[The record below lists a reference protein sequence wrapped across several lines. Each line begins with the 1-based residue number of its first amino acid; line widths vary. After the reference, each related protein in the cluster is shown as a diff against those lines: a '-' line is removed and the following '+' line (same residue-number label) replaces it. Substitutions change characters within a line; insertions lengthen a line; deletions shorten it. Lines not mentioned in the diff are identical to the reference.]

1 MTDLSFLS
9 IGRAFPPIEEA
20 KRIAECTE
28 NELLFDGNSHAVET
42 KHFRETLSNLNK
54 LALKLGWTDSYL
66 AVELNFFKFM
76 SKKTMDFVCGEYP
89 DITVSDG
96 RKEKGESDERKNKQ
110 KIVDEIRKNTQ
121 FDEKHGDT
129 WVKVPMYGSCPW
141 RIYRDGERDT
151 FTLVKPQNFFK
162 IVSPEDPYKV
172 TQYVITNLAYSEEK
186 KKVILTAQIHEKGR
200 FTTRQFYC
208 KPFSGF
214 PAGKINGLRYVQQ
227 AMYST
232 EKANIYT
239 LILDRLTDEIFR
251 WSPVV
256 IEQEITQNPTATP
269 TNLDDFAII
278 EINNIKKSD
287 GVYSACDYADV
298 ESIVAAQQRVLTE
311 VQLIF
316 DKYTV
321 PTGYGDSAML
331 NFDEKAGENFF
342 EIGKFYGIP
351 QNGVIPGYIQ
361 PDITRLEV
369 YFRKLEYLDKQLQ
382 ILSEFGGVM
391 SAGVVPSGIAVDT
404 MKSMYT
410 SELKKAER
418 LTTRNTDK
426 VKKLFSLLS
435 KSYGMAIPEDEIS
448 VTWYDGLPNSEQAD
462 ITISEMKI
470 RNHLT
475 SRREELRTRYNKT
488 EEEIDGIMEEVMQE
502 QSDFSTYNAVGGGLG
517 GFGVFGGGN
526 VPNPAPQDGDEPTD
540 EQDENDDTHKG
551 GGVDGE
557 EE

>member
-9 IGRAFPPIEEA
+9 IGKAFPPIEEA

-28 NELLFDGNSHAVET
+28 NELLFEGNSHAAET

-89 DITVSDG
+89 DITVSGDN
-96 RKEKGESDERKNKQ
+96 RKSKGEKSPKQ
-110 KIVDEIRKNTQ
+110 KIIDEIRKNTQ

-129 WVKVPMYGSCPW
+129 WIKVPMYGSCPW
-141 RIYRDGERDT
+141 RIYRDGEHDT
-151 FTLVKPQNFFK
+151 FTLVRPQNFFK

-172 TQYVITNLAYSEEK
+172 TQYVVTNLAYNEEK
-186 KKVILTAQIHEKGR
+186 KKVILTAQIHEKGQ

-227 AMYST
+227 AMYNT
-232 EKANIYT
+232 EKSNIYT
-239 LILDRLTDEIFR
+239 LILDMLTDEIFR
-251 WSPVV
+251 WSPVT
-256 IEQEITQNPTATP
+256 IEQEITKNPVPTP

-321 PTGYGDSAML
+321 PTGYGDYSML
-331 NFDEKAGENFF
+331 AEDPSGESVF
-342 EIGKFYGIP
+342 EIGKFHGLTKDS
-351 QNGVIPGYIQ
+351 VIPGYLS
-361 PDITRLEV
+361 PDLSRLEM

-391 SAGVVPSGIAVDT
+391 GAGTVPSGIAVDT

-435 KSYGMAIPEDEIS
+435 KSYGTAIPEDEIS

-488 EEEIDGIMEEVMQE
+488 EEEIDDIMEEVMQE
-502 QSDFSTYNAVGGGLG
+502 QSDFSTYNAVGGGFG
-517 GFGVFGGGN
+517 GFGGFGGGN
-526 VPNPAPQDGDEPTD
+526 VPNPAKQDGDEPTD
-540 EQDENDDTHKG
+540 EEDEDDDTNKG

>member
-9 IGRAFPPIEEA
+9 IGKAFPPIEEA

-28 NELLFDGNSHAVET
+28 NELLFEGNSHAAET

-89 DITVSDG
+89 DITVSGD
-96 RKEKGESDERKNKQ
+96 DRKNKGKKSPKQ
-110 KIVDEIRKNTQ
+110 KIIDEIRKNTQ

-129 WVKVPMYGSCPW
+129 WIKVPMYGSCPW
-141 RIYRDGERDT
+141 RIYRDGEHDT
-151 FTLVKPQNFFK
+151 FTLVQPQNFFK

-172 TQYVITNLAYSEEK
+172 TQYVITNLAYDEK
-186 KKVILTAQIHEKGR
+186 VKKVVLTAQIHEKGQ
-200 FTTRQFYC
+200 FATRQFYC

-227 AMYST
+227 AMYNT

-251 WSPVV
+251 WSPVT
-256 IEQEITQNPTATP
+256 IEQEITKNPVPTP

-321 PTGYGDSAML
+321 PTGYGDSDML
-331 NFDEKAGENFF
+331 AFDEHVGENFF
-342 EIGKFYGIP
+342 EIGKWYGIP
-351 QNGVIPGYIQ
+351 RDGVIPGFIQ
-361 PDITRLEV
+361 PDISRLEV

-391 SAGVVPSGIAVDT
+391 GAGTVPSGIAIDT

-435 KSYGMAIPEDEIS
+435 KSYGTAIPEDEIS

-488 EEEIDGIMEEVMQE
+488 EEEIDDIMEEVMQE
-502 QSDFSTYNAVGGGLG
+502 NSDFSTYNAVSG
-517 GFGVFGGGN
+517 GFGGFGSFGGGN
-526 VPNPAPQDGDEPTD
+526 VPSHTKQDGDEPTD
-540 EQDENDDTHKG
+540 EEDEDDDTNKG

>member
-9 IGRAFPPIEEA
+9 IGKAFPPIEEA

-28 NELLFDGNSHAVET
+28 NELLFEGNSHAAET

-89 DITVSDG
+89 DITVSGDN
-96 RKEKGESDERKNKQ
+96 RKNKGEKSPKQ
-110 KIVDEIRKNTQ
+110 KVIDEIRKNTQ

-129 WVKVPMYGSCPW
+129 WIKVPMYGSCPW
-141 RIYRDGERDT
+141 RIYRDGEHDT
-151 FTLVKPQNFFK
+151 FTLVQPQNFFK

-172 TQYVITNLAYSEEK
+172 TQYVITNLAYDEK
-186 KKVILTAQIHEKGR
+186 VKKVILTAQIHEKGQ

-227 AMYST
+227 AMYNT

-251 WSPVV
+251 WAPVT
-256 IEQEITQNPTATP
+256 IEQEITKNPVPTP

-321 PTGYGDSAML
+321 PTGYGDSDML
-331 NFDEKAGENFF
+331 AFDEHVGENFF
-342 EIGKFYGIP
+342 EIGKWYGIP
-351 QNGVIPGYIQ
+351 RDGVVPGFIQ
-361 PDITRLEV
+361 PDISRLEV

-391 SAGVVPSGIAVDT
+391 SAGGVPSGIAVDT

-435 KSYGMAIPEDEIS
+435 KSYGTAISEDEIS

-462 ITISEMKI
+462 ITVSEMKI

-488 EEEIDGIMEEVMQE
+488 EEEIDDIMEEVMQE
-502 QSDFSTYNAVGGGLG
+502 QSDFSTYNAVSG
-517 GFGVFGGGN
+517 GFGGFGSFGSGN
-526 VPNPAPQDGDEPTD
+526 VPNPAKQDGDEPTD
-540 EQDENDDTHKG
+540 EEDEDDDTNKG
-551 GGVDGE
+551 GGVDGKE
-557 EE
+557 E

>member
-9 IGRAFPPIEEA
+9 IGKAFPPIEEA

-28 NELLFDGNSHAVET
+28 NELLFEGNSHAAET

-89 DITVSDG
+89 DITVSD
-96 RKEKGESDERKNKQ
+96 KSKKNKGKKNPKQ
-110 KIVDEIRKNTQ
+110 ELVDEIRKNTQ

-129 WVKVPMYGSCPW
+129 WIKVPMYGSCPW
-141 RIYRDGERDT
+141 RIYRDGEHDT

-172 TQYVITNLAYSEEK
+172 TQYVITNLAYDEK
-186 KKVILTAQIHEKGR
+186 VKKVVLTAQIHEKGQ

-227 AMYST
+227 AMYNT

-251 WSPVV
+251 WSPVT
-256 IEQEITQNPTATP
+256 IEQEITQNPVPTP

-321 PTGYGDSAML
+321 PTGYGDVEMAT
-331 NFDEKAGENFF
+331 FDEKVGENFF

-351 QNGVIPGYIQ
+351 QGGVVPGYIQ
-361 PDITRLEV
+361 PDLSRLEV

-391 SAGVVPSGIAVDT
+391 SAGTVPSGIAVDT

-435 KSYGMAIPEDEIS
+435 KSYGTEIPEDEIS
-448 VTWYDGLPNSEQAD
+448 VTWYDGLPNSEQSD

-488 EEEIDGIMEEVMQE
+488 EEEIDDIMEEVMQE
-502 QSDFSTYNAVGGGLG
+502 LSDFATYNAVGGGFG
-517 GFGVFGGGN
+517 GFGGFGGSS
-526 VPNPAPQDGDEPTD
+526 VPNPAKPNDEPLDDVD
-540 EQDENDDTHKG
+540 EDDDTNKG

>member
-9 IGRAFPPIEEA
+9 IGKAFPPIEEA

-28 NELLFDGNSHAVET
+28 NELLFEGNSHAAET

-89 DITVSDG
+89 DITVSGDN
-96 RKEKGESDERKNKQ
+96 RKNKGEKSPKQ
-110 KIVDEIRKNTQ
+110 KIIDEIRKNTQ

-129 WVKVPMYGSCPW
+129 WIKVPMYGSCPW
-141 RIYRDGERDT
+141 RIYRDGDHDT
-151 FTLVKPQNFFK
+151 FTLVQPQNFFK

-172 TQYVITNLAYSEEK
+172 TQYVITNLAYDEK
-186 KKVILTAQIHEKGR
+186 VKKVVLTAQIHEKGQ
-200 FTTRQFYC
+200 FITRQFYC

-227 AMYST
+227 AMYNT

-251 WSPVV
+251 WSPVT
-256 IEQEITQNPTATP
+256 IEQEITKNPVPTP

-321 PTGYGDSAML
+321 PTGYGDSGMVS
-331 NFDEKAGENFF
+331 EGEEAGENFF

-351 QNGVIPGYIQ
+351 QGGVTPGFIQ
-361 PDITRLEV
+361 PDLSRLEV

-391 SAGVVPSGIAVDT
+391 GAGTVPSGIAIDT

-426 VKKLFSLLS
+426 LKKLFSLLS
-435 KSYGMAIPEDEIS
+435 KSYGTAILEDEIS

-488 EEEIDGIMEEVMQE
+488 EKEIDDIMEEVMQE
-502 QSDFSTYNAVGGGLG
+502 QSDFSTYNAVGGGFG
-517 GFGVFGGGN
+517 GFGSFGGGN
-526 VPNPAPQDGDEPTD
+526 VPNPAKQDGDEPTD
-540 EQDENDDTHKG
+540 EEDEDDDTNKG

>member
-9 IGRAFPPIEEA
+9 IGKAFPPIEEA

-28 NELLFDGNSHAVET
+28 NELLFEGNSHASET

-89 DITVSDG
+89 DITVSSNS
-96 RKEKGESDERKNKQ
+96 RKSKGEKNPKQ
-110 KIVDEIRKNTQ
+110 EIIDKIRKNTQ

-129 WVKVPMYGSCPW
+129 WIKVPMYGSCPW
-141 RIYRDGERDT
+141 RIYRDGEHDT
-151 FTLVKPQNFFK
+151 FTLVRPQNFFK

-172 TQYVITNLAYSEEK
+172 TQYVITNLEYDEK
-186 KKVILTAQIHEKGR
+186 VKKVVLTAQIHEKGKY
-200 FTTRQFYC
+200 TTRKFLC
-208 KPFSGF
+208 KPFVGVPDS
-214 PAGKINGLRYVQQ
+214 KINGVRYVQYS
-227 AMYST
+227 MYNT
-232 EKANIYT
+232 QKANIYT
-239 LILDRLTDEIFR
+239 LMLDRLTDEIFR

-256 IEQEITQNPTATP
+256 IEQELLEEKKEDTTG
-269 TNLDDFAII
+269 LDDFAII

-321 PTGYGDSAML
+321 PTGFGDIDMV
-331 NFDEKAGENFF
+331 NFDAKVGENFF
-342 EIGKFYGIP
+342 EIGKWYGIP
-351 QNGVIPGYIQ
+351 RDGVKPEFLQ
-361 PDITRLEV
+361 PDISRLEV

-391 SAGVVPSGIAVDT
+391 GAGTVPSGIAVDT

-435 KSYGMAIPEDEIS
+435 KSYGMTIPEDEIS
-448 VTWYDGLPNSEQAD
+448 VTWYDGLPNSEQTD

-488 EEEIDGIMEEVMQE
+488 EAEIDDIMEEAMQE
-502 QSDFSTYNAVGGGLG
+502 QSDFSTYNAVSG
-517 GFGVFGGGN
+517 GFGGFGSFAGGT
-526 VPNPAPQDGDEPTD
+526 VPNPAKQDGDEPTV
-540 EQDENDDTHKG
+540 EEDENDDTNKG

>member
-1 MTDLSFLS
+1 MTDLSFLG
-9 IGRAFPPIEEA
+9 IGKAFPPIEEA

-28 NELLFDGNSHAVET
+28 NELLFEGNSHACET

-89 DITVSDG
+89 DITVRSDIG
-96 RKEKGESDERKNKQ
+96 KNKGEKNPKQ
-110 KIVDEIRKNTQ
+110 AVIDEIRRDTQ

-129 WVKVPMYGSCPW
+129 WIKVPMYGSCPW
-141 RIYRDGERDT
+141 RIYRDGEHDT
-151 FTLVKPQNFFK
+151 FTLVQPQNFFK

-172 TQYVITNLAYSEEK
+172 TQYVITNLAYDENA
-186 KKVILTAQIHEKGR
+186 KKVILTAQIHEKGQ

-208 KPFSGF
+208 KPFCGF
-214 PAGKINGLRYVQQ
+214 PAGKINGMRYVQQ
-227 AMYST
+227 TMYNT

-251 WSPVV
+251 WSPVT
-256 IEQEITQNPTATP
+256 IEQEITKNPMPTP

-278 EINNIKKSD
+278 EINNIRKSD
-287 GVYSACDYADV
+287 GVYSSCDYADV
-298 ESIVAAQQRVLTE
+298 ESIVSAQQRVLTE

-321 PTGYGDSAML
+321 PTGYGDSDML
-331 NFDEKAGENFF
+331 ATDEHVGESFF
-342 EIGKFYGIP
+342 EIGKWYGIP
-351 QNGVIPGYIQ
+351 RDGVVPGFIQ
-361 PDITRLEV
+361 PDISRLEV

-382 ILSEFGGVM
+382 ILSELGGVM
-391 SAGVVPSGIAVDT
+391 GAGTVPSGIAVDT

-418 LTTRNTDK
+418 LTTRNTSK
-426 VKKLFSLLS
+426 LKKLFSLLS
-435 KSYGMAIPEDEIS
+435 KSYGTFIPEEEIS
-448 VTWYDGLPNSEQAD
+448 VTWYDGLPNSEKED
-462 ITISEMKI
+462 VTISEMKI

-475 SRREELRTRYNKT
+475 SCREELRTRYNKT
-488 EEEIDGIMEEVMQE
+488 EDEVDELMDEIMQE
-502 QSDFSTYNAVGGGLG
+502 QSDFSTYNAVGGGFG
-517 GFGVFGGGN
+517 GFGGFGN
-526 VPNPAPQDGDEPTD
+526 NNPTSNNPDGDSLNNE
-540 EQDENDDTHKG
+540 DENDDTLKG
-551 GGVDGE
+551 GGVDDE

>member
-9 IGRAFPPIEEA
+9 IGKAFPPIEEA

-28 NELLFDGNSHAVET
+28 NELLFEGNSHAAET

-89 DITVSDG
+89 DITVSG
-96 RKEKGESDERKNKQ
+96 NNKKRKEKKNPKQ
-110 KIVDEIRKNTQ
+110 EIINEIRKNTQ

-129 WVKVPMYGSCPW
+129 WIKVPMYGSCPW
-141 RIYRDGERDT
+141 RIYRDGDHDT
-151 FTLVKPQNFFK
+151 FTLVQPQNFFK

-172 TQYVITNLAYSEEK
+172 TQYVITNLAYDEK
-186 KKVILTAQIHEKGR
+186 VKKVILTAQIHEKGQ
-200 FTTRQFYC
+200 FKTRRFYC

-214 PAGKINGLRYVQQ
+214 PAGKINGLRYAQQ
-227 AMYST
+227 AMYNT

-251 WSPVV
+251 WSPVT
-256 IEQEITQNPTATP
+256 IEQEITKNPVPTP

-278 EINNIKKSD
+278 EINNIKNSD

-321 PTGYGDSAML
+321 PTGFGDVDMM
-331 NFDEKAGENFF
+331 NFDDKVGENFF
-342 EIGKFYGIP
+342 EIGKWYGIP
-351 QNGVIPGYIQ
+351 RDGVKPEFIQ
-361 PDITRLEV
+361 PDISRLEV

-391 SAGVVPSGIAVDT
+391 GSGTVPSGIAVDT

-426 VKKLFSLLS
+426 IKKLFSLLS
-435 KSYGMAIPEDEIS
+435 KSYGTAISEDEIS

-488 EEEIDGIMEEVMQE
+488 EEEIDDIMEEVMQE
-502 QSDFSTYNAVGGGLG
+502 QSDFSTYNAVGGGFG
-517 GFGVFGGGN
+517 GFGGFGGGN
-526 VPNPAPQDGDEPTD
+526 VPNPAKQDGDED
-540 EQDENDDTHKG
+540 DDTNKG

>member
-1 MTDLSFLS
+1 MTDLNFLS
-9 IGRAFPPIEEA
+9 VGRAFPPIEEA

-28 NELLFDGNSHAVET
+28 NELLFEGNSHAAET

-54 LALKLGWTDSYL
+54 LALKMGWTESYL

-89 DITVSDG
+89 DITVSGDDL
-96 RKEKGESDERKNKQ
+96 KSKGKNPKQ
-110 KIVDEIRKNTQ
+110 AIIDEIRKNTH

-129 WVKVPMYGSCPW
+129 WTRIPMYGSCPW
-141 RIYRDGERDT
+141 RIYRDGARDT
-151 FTLVKPQNFFK
+151 FTLVRPQNFFK

-172 TQYVITNLAYSEEK
+172 TQYVITNLTYDEK
-186 KKVILTAQIHEKGR
+186 IKKVILTAQIHEKGKY
-200 FTTRQFYC
+200 TTRQFYC
-208 KPFSGF
+208 KAFSGF

-227 AMYST
+227 AMYNS
-232 EKANIYT
+232 EKSNIYT
-239 LILDRLTDEIFR
+239 LILDKLTDEIFR
-251 WSPVV
+251 WAPVV
-256 IEQEITQNPTATP
+256 IEKEITQDSRPINTG
-269 TNLDDFAII
+269 LDDFAII
-278 EINNIKKSD
+278 EISNIKKSD
-287 GVYSACDYADV
+287 GIYSACDYADV

-321 PTGYGDSAML
+321 PTGYGDLGMVS
-331 NFDEKAGENFF
+331 EGEEAGENFF

-351 QNGVIPGYIQ
+351 QGGMVPGFVQ
-361 PDITRLEV
+361 PDISRLEV

-391 SAGVVPSGIAVDT
+391 SAGVVPSGVAVDT

-418 LTTRNTDK
+418 LTTRNTEN

-435 KSYGMAIPEDEIS
+435 KSYGQFISSDEIS

-462 ITISEMKI
+462 ITISEMKL
-470 RNHLT
+470 RNNLT
-475 SRREELRTRYNKT
+475 SCREELRTRYNKT
-488 EEEIDGIMEEVMQE
+488 EDEIDGIMEEIRQE
-502 QSDFSTYNAVGGGLG
+502 KSDFSTYNAMSGFGGFAGFG
-517 GFGVFGGGN
+517 GFGNGGEHI
-526 VPNPAPQDGDEPTD
+526 PLKRSES
-540 EQDENDDTHKG
+540 EEDDQESEAVEG
-551 GGVDGE
+551 GEVDAE
-557 EE
+557 EGQV

>member
-1 MTDLSFLS
+1 MTDLSFLE
-9 IGRAFPPIEEA
+9 IGKAFPPIEEA

-28 NELLFDGNSHAVET
+28 NELLFEGNSHACET

-89 DITVSDG
+89 DITVRRDIG
-96 RKEKGESDERKNKQ
+96 KNKGEKNPKQ
-110 KIVDEIRKNTQ
+110 AVIDEIRRDTQ

-129 WVKVPMYGSCPW
+129 WIKVPMYGSCPW
-141 RIYRDGERDT
+141 RIYRDGEHDT
-151 FTLVKPQNFFK
+151 FTLVQPQNFFK

-172 TQYVITNLAYSEEK
+172 THYVITNLAYDESVN
-186 KKVILTAQIHEKGR
+186 KVILTAQIHEKGK

-214 PAGKINGLRYVQQ
+214 PAGKINGMRYVQQ
-227 AMYST
+227 AMYNT
-232 EKANIYT
+232 DKANIYT

-256 IEQEITQNPTATP
+256 IEKEITQNPVPTT

-278 EINNIKKSD
+278 EINNIKKAD
-287 GVYSACDYADV
+287 GVYSACDYADI

-321 PTGYGDSAML
+321 PTGYGDADMANYDASV
-331 NFDEKAGENFF
+331 GENFF

-351 QNGVIPGYIQ
+351 KDGVVPGYIQ

-369 YFRKLEYLDKQLQ
+369 YFRKLEYLDKQMQ

-391 SAGVVPSGIAVDT
+391 SAGVVPSGIAVET

-435 KSYGMAIPEDEIS
+435 KSYGTFIPENEIGI
-448 VTWYDGLPNSEQAD
+448 TWYDGLPNSEKEEVS
-462 ITISEMKI
+462 ISEMKI
-470 RNHLT
+470 RNNLT

-488 EEEIDGIMEEVMQE
+488 EDEIDDIMEEVLQE
-502 QSDFSTYNAVGGGLG
+502 QSDFSTYNAMGG
-517 GFGVFGGGN
+517 GFGSFGGGN
-526 VPNPAPQDGDEPTD
+526 IPKQDDNEPIDGTNK
-540 EQDENDDTHKG
+540 E
-551 GGVDGE
+551 GGVDVE

>member
-9 IGRAFPPIEEA
+9 IGKAFPPIEEA

-28 NELLFDGNSHAVET
+28 NELLFEGNSHAAET

-54 LALKLGWTDSYL
+54 LALKLGWTDNYL

-89 DITVSDG
+89 DITVSGDN
-96 RKEKGESDERKNKQ
+96 RKNKGEKSPKQ
-110 KIVDEIRKNTQ
+110 KIIDEIRKNTQ

-129 WVKVPMYGSCPW
+129 WIKVPMYGSCPW
-141 RIYRDGERDT
+141 RIYRDGDHDT
-151 FTLVKPQNFFK
+151 FTLVQPQNFFK

-172 TQYVITNLAYSEEK
+172 TQYVITNLAYDEK
-186 KKVILTAQIHEKGR
+186 VKKVILTAQIHEKGQ

-214 PAGKINGLRYVQQ
+214 PSGKINGLRYVQQ
-227 AMYST
+227 AMYNT

-251 WSPVV
+251 WSPVT
-256 IEQEITQNPTATP
+256 IEQEITKKPVPIP

-321 PTGYGDSAML
+321 PTGYGDSDML
-331 NFDEKAGENFF
+331 AFDENVGENFF
-342 EIGKFYGIP
+342 EIGKCYGIP
-351 QNGVIPGYIQ
+351 RDGVIPGFIQ
-361 PDITRLEV
+361 PDISRLEV

-391 SAGVVPSGIAVDT
+391 SAGVVPNSIAIET

-435 KSYGMAIPEDEIS
+435 KSYGTAIPEDEIS
-448 VTWYDGLPNSEQAD
+448 VTWYDGLPNSEQTD

-488 EEEIDGIMEEVMQE
+488 EEEIDNIMEEVMQE
-502 QSDFSTYNAVGGGLG
+502 QSDFSTYNAVSG
-517 GFGVFGGGN
+517 GFGGFGSFGSGN
-526 VPNPAPQDGDEPTD
+526 VPNHAKEDGDEPTD
-540 EQDENDDTHKG
+540 EEHEDDDTNKG

>member
-9 IGRAFPPIEEA
+9 VGKAFPPIEEA
-20 KRIAECTE
+20 KRIAECVE
-28 NELLFDGNSHAVET
+28 NELLFDGNSHASET

-66 AVELNFFKFM
+66 AIELNFFKFM
-76 SKKTMDFVCGEYP
+76 SKKTADFVCGEYP
-89 DITVSDG
+89 DILGSND
-96 RKEKGESDERKNKQ
+96 KEQET
-110 KIVDEIRKNTQ
+110 IDEIRKATQ

-129 WVKVPMYGSCPW
+129 WIRVPMYGSCPW
-141 RIYRDGERDT
+141 RIYRDGDKDT
-151 FTLVKPQNFFK
+151 FTLVNPQNFFK
-162 IVSPEDPYKV
+162 VVSAEDPYKV
-172 TQYVITNLAYSEEK
+172 NYYVITNLGYDEERK
-186 KKVILTAQIHEKGR
+186 RVVLTAQIHEKGKY
-200 FTTRQFYC
+200 TTRQFYC
-208 KPFSGF
+208 KPFMGF
-214 PAGKINGLRYVQQ
+214 PAGKINGMRYVQQ
-227 AMYST
+227 QMYNT

-256 IEQEITQNPTATP
+256 IEQEITENPIPVETG
-269 TNLDDFAII
+269 LDDFAII
-278 EINNIKKSD
+278 EINNIKKAD
-287 GVYSACDYADV
+287 GVYSSCDYADV

-321 PTGYGDSAML
+321 PTGYGDADML
-331 NFDEKAGENFF
+331 AYDASVGENFF
-342 EIGKFYGIP
+342 EIGKWYGIP
-351 QNGVIPGYIQ
+351 RDGVVPGFIQ
-361 PDITRLEV
+361 PDISRLEV

-435 KSYGMAIPEDEIS
+435 KSYGKEIKADDIS
-448 VTWYDGLPNSEQAD
+448 VTWYDGLPNSEQTD
-462 ITISEMKI
+462 ITISEAKI
-470 RNHLT
+470 RNNLT
-475 SRREELRTRYNKT
+475 SRREELRTRYNKSD
-488 EEEIDGIMEEVMQE
+488 EEIDRIMEEIMQE
-502 QSDFSTYNAVGGGLG
+502 QADFATYNAMGA
-517 GFGVFGGGN
+517 FGGN
-526 VPNPAPQDGDEPTD
+526 TPLDET
-540 EQDENDDTHKG
+540 EDTNED
-551 GGVDGE
+551 GGVNGE

>member
-9 IGRAFPPIEEA
+9 IGKAFPPIEEA

-28 NELLFDGNSHAVET
+28 NELLFEGNSHAAET

-89 DITVSDG
+89 DITVSGDN
-96 RKEKGESDERKNKQ
+96 RKNTGEKSPKQ
-110 KIVDEIRKNTQ
+110 KIIDEIRKNTQ

-129 WVKVPMYGSCPW
+129 WIKVPMYGSCSW
-141 RIYRDGERDT
+141 RIYRDGDHDT
-151 FTLVKPQNFFK
+151 FTLVQPQNFFK

-172 TQYVITNLAYSEEK
+172 TQYVITNLAYDEK
-186 KKVILTAQIHEKGR
+186 VKKVILTAQIHDKGQ

-227 AMYST
+227 AMYNT

-251 WSPVV
+251 WSPVT
-256 IEQEITQNPTATP
+256 IEQEITKNPVPTP

-321 PTGYGDSAML
+321 PTGYGDSEML
-331 NFDEKAGENFF
+331 TFDDNVGENFF
-342 EIGKFYGIP
+342 EIGKWYGIP
-351 QNGVIPGYIQ
+351 RDGVVPGFIQ
-361 PDITRLEV
+361 PDISRLEV

-391 SAGVVPSGIAVDT
+391 SAGVVPNGIAIET

-448 VTWYDGLPNSEQAD
+448 VTWYDGLPNSEQAEVN
-462 ITISEMKI
+462 ISEAKI
-470 RNHLT
+470 RNNLT
-475 SRREELRTRYNKT
+475 SIQEEMRTRYNKT
-488 EEEIDGIMEEVMQE
+488 EEDIDRIMEERRQE
-502 QSDFSTYNAVGGGLG
+502 LSDFSTYNAVSG
-517 GFGVFGGGN
+517 GFGGFGSFGGGN
-526 VPNPAPQDGDEPTD
+526 VPSPAKQDGDEPTD
-540 EQDENDDTHKG
+540 EEDEDDDTNKG

>member
-1 MTDLSFLS
+1 MTDLSFLD
-9 IGRAFPPIEEA
+9 IGKAFPPIEEA
-20 KRIAECTE
+20 KRIAECME
-28 NELLFDGNSHAVET
+28 NELLFEGNSHAAET

-66 AVELNFFKFM
+66 AIELNFFKFM

-89 DITVSDG
+89 DITVS
-96 RKEKGESDERKNKQ
+96 KNKRKGKNPKQ
-110 KIVDEIRKNTQ
+110 EIIDQIRKDTQ

-129 WVKVPMYGSCPW
+129 WIKVPMYGSCPW
-141 RIYRDGERDT
+141 RIYRDGDRDT
-151 FTLVKPQNFFK
+151 FTLVNPQNFFK
-162 IVSPEDPYKV
+162 VVSPEDPYKV
-172 TQYVITNLAYSEEK
+172 THYVITNLVYDEK
-186 KKVILTAQIHEKGR
+186 VKRVILTAQIHEKGKYA
-200 FTTRQFYC
+200 TRQFAC
-208 KPFSGF
+208 KPFAGF
-214 PAGKINGLRYVQQ
+214 PAGKINGMRYVQQ
-227 AMYST
+227 PMYNT
-232 EKANIYT
+232 QKANIYT

-256 IEQEITQNPTATP
+256 IEQEITKDPKPVETG
-269 TNLDDFAII
+269 LDDFAII
-278 EINNIKKSD
+278 EITNIKKVD
-287 GVYSACDYADV
+287 GVYSSCDYADV

-321 PTGYGDSAML
+321 PTGYGDSGMISE
-331 NFDEKAGENFF
+331 DENVGENFF

-351 QNGVIPGYIQ
+351 QGGVTPGYIQ
-361 PDITRLEV
+361 PDISRLEV

-391 SAGVVPSGIAVDT
+391 GAGTVPSGIAVDT

-435 KSYGMAIPEDEIS
+435 KSYGRVIPEDEIS
-448 VTWYDGLPNSEQAD
+448 VTWYDGLPNSEEAD

-470 RNHLT
+470 RNQLT

-488 EEEIDGIMEEVMQE
+488 EEEIDDIMEEVMQE
-502 QSDFSTYNAVGGGLG
+502 QSDFSTYNAMGG
-517 GFGVFGGGN
+517 GFGSFPVMQT
-526 VPNPAPQDGDEPTD
+526 PIQDNGETLEDEEVEED
-540 EQDENDDTHKG
+540 EDDTNKG
-551 GGVDGE
+551 GGVDE
-557 EE
+557 KED

>member
-9 IGRAFPPIEEA
+9 IGKAFPPIEEA

-28 NELLFDGNSHAVET
+28 NELLFEGNSHAAET

-89 DITVSDG
+89 DITVSGDNQK
-96 RKEKGESDERKNKQ
+96 RKGKKNPKQ
-110 KIVDEIRKNTQ
+110 EIIDEIRKNTQ

-129 WVKVPMYGSCPW
+129 WIKVPMYGSCTW

-151 FTLVKPQNFFK
+151 FTLVQPQNFFK

-172 TQYVITNLAYSEEK
+172 TQYVITNLAYDEK
-186 KKVILTAQIHEKGR
+186 VKRVVLTAQIHEKGQ

-208 KPFSGF
+208 KPFAGF

-227 AMYST
+227 PMYNT
-232 EKANIYT
+232 EKAHIYT

-251 WSPVV
+251 WSPVT
-256 IEQEITQNPTATP
+256 IEQEITKNSEPTP

-278 EINNIKKSD
+278 EINNIKKAD

-316 DKYTV
+316 DKFTV
-321 PTGYGDSAML
+321 PTGYGDSSML
-331 NFDEKAGENFF
+331 AEDPTGESAF
-342 EIGKFYGIP
+342 EIGAFHGLTKES
-351 QNGVIPGYIQ
+351 VIPGYLQ
-361 PDITRLEV
+361 PDLSQLEM

-391 SAGVVPSGIAVDT
+391 GAGTVPSGIAVET

-426 VKKLFSLLS
+426 IKKLFSLLS
-435 KSYGMAIPEDEIS
+435 KSYGTAIREDEIS

-488 EEEIDGIMEEVMQE
+488 EEEIDDIMEELMQE
-502 QSDFSTYNAVGGGLG
+502 QSDFSTYNAVGGGFG
-517 GFGVFGGGN
+517 GFGSFGGGN
-526 VPNPAPQDGDEPTD
+526 VPAPAKQDGDEPTD
-540 EQDENDDTHKG
+540 EEDENDDTNKG

>member
-9 IGRAFPPIEEA
+9 IGKAFPPIEEA

-28 NELLFDGNSHAVET
+28 NELLFEGNSHAAET

-89 DITVSDG
+89 DITVSGDG
-96 RKEKGESDERKNKQ
+96 RKNKGKKSPKQ
-110 KIVDEIRKNTQ
+110 KVIDEIRKNTQ

-129 WVKVPMYGSCPW
+129 WIKVPMYGSCPW
-141 RIYRDGERDT
+141 RIYRDGEHDT
-151 FTLVKPQNFFK
+151 FTLVQPQNFFK

-172 TQYVITNLAYSEEK
+172 TQYVITNLAYDENV
-186 KKVILTAQIHEKGR
+186 KKVVLTAQIHEKGQ
-200 FTTRQFYC
+200 FKTRQFYC

-227 AMYST
+227 AMYNT

-251 WSPVV
+251 WSPVT
-256 IEQEITQNPTATP
+256 IEQEITKNPAPTP

-298 ESIVAAQQRVLTE
+298 ESIVSAQQRVLTE

-316 DKYTV
+316 DKFTI
-321 PTGYGDSAML
+321 PTGYGDVSML
-331 NFDEKAGENFF
+331 NYDANAGETAF
-342 EIGKFYGIP
+342 EIGKFHFLTKDGLPP
-351 QNGVIPGYIQ
+351 QYLE
-361 PDITRLEV
+361 PDLSRLEM

-391 SAGVVPSGIAVDT
+391 SAGVVPSGIAIET

-435 KSYGMAIPEDEIS
+435 KSYGMTISEDEIS

-488 EEEIDGIMEEVMQE
+488 EEEIDDIMEEVMQE
-502 QSDFSTYNAVGGGLG
+502 QSDFSTYNAVSG
-517 GFGVFGGGN
+517 GFGGFGSFGNGN
-526 VPNPAPQDGDEPTD
+526 VPNPAKQGGDEPTD
-540 EQDENDDTHKG
+540 EEDEDDDTNKG
-551 GGVDGE
+551 GGVDGKE
-557 EE
+557 E

>member
-1 MTDLSFLS
+1 MTDLSFLE
-9 IGRAFPPIEEA
+9 IGKAFPPIEEA
-20 KRIAECTE
+20 KRIAECIE
-28 NELLFDGNSHAVET
+28 NELLFEGNSHAAET

-89 DITVSDG
+89 DITVSSDSG
-96 RKEKGESDERKNKQ
+96 KKKGTKNPKQ
-110 KIVDEIRKNTQ
+110 EIIDTIRKNTQ

-129 WVKVPMYGSCPW
+129 WIKVPMYGSCPW
-141 RIYRDGERDT
+141 RIYRDGDHDT

-162 IVSPEDPYKV
+162 VVSPEDPYKV
-172 TQYVITNLAYSEEK
+172 TQYVITNLAYDEEK
-186 KKVILTAQIHEKGR
+186 KKVILTAQIHEKGQ

-227 AMYST
+227 AMYNT

-256 IEQEITQNPTATP
+256 IEQEITQTSTPTP

-278 EINNIKKSD
+278 EINNIKNAD

-321 PTGYGDSAML
+321 PTGYGDSDML
-331 NFDEKAGENFF
+331 AFDERVGENFF
-342 EIGKFYGIP
+342 EIGKWYGIP
-351 QNGVIPGYIQ
+351 QGGVIPGFIQ
-361 PDITRLEV
+361 PDISRLEV

-426 VKKLFSLLS
+426 LKKLFSLLS
-435 KSYGMAIPEDEIS
+435 KSYGTLIPEDEIS

-488 EEEIDGIMEEVMQE
+488 EEEIDDIMEEVMQE
-502 QSDFSTYNAVGGGLG
+502 QSDFATYNAMGG
-517 GFGVFGGGN
+517 GFGGFGSFGDGN
-526 VPNPAPQDGDEPTD
+526 DSTVKQDEDDDEPID
-540 EQDENDDTHKG
+540 EEDEYDANEG
-551 GGVDGE
+551 GDVDGE

>member
-9 IGRAFPPIEEA
+9 IGKAFPPIEEA

-28 NELLFDGNSHAVET
+28 NELLFEGNSHAAET

-89 DITVSDG
+89 DITVSGDN
-96 RKEKGESDERKNKQ
+96 RKSKGEKSPKQ
-110 KIVDEIRKNTQ
+110 KVIDEIRKNTQ

-129 WVKVPMYGSCPW
+129 WIKVPMYGSCPW
-141 RIYRDGERDT
+141 RIYRDGEHDT
-151 FTLVKPQNFFK
+151 FTLVQPQNFFK

-172 TQYVITNLAYSEEK
+172 TQYVITNLAYDEK
-186 KKVILTAQIHEKGR
+186 VKKVVLTAQIHEKGQ

-227 AMYST
+227 AMYNT

-251 WSPVV
+251 WSPVT
-256 IEQEITQNPTATP
+256 IEQEITKNPVPTP

-321 PTGYGDSAML
+321 PTGYGDSDML
-331 NFDEKAGENFF
+331 AFDEHVGENFF
-342 EIGKFYGIP
+342 EIGKWYGIP
-351 QNGVIPGYIQ
+351 RDGVVPGFIQ
-361 PDITRLEV
+361 PDISRLEV

-391 SAGVVPSGIAVDT
+391 GAGTVPNGIAIET

-435 KSYGMAIPEDEIS
+435 KSYGAAIPEDEIS

-488 EEEIDGIMEEVMQE
+488 EEEIDDIMEEAMQE
-502 QSDFSTYNAVGGGLG
+502 QSDFSTYNAVSG
-517 GFGVFGGGN
+517 GFGGFGSFGSGN
-526 VPNPAPQDGDEPTD
+526 VPNPAKQDGDEPTD
-540 EQDENDDTHKG
+540 EEDEDDDTNKG

>member
-9 IGRAFPPIEEA
+9 IGKAFPPIEEA

-28 NELLFDGNSHAVET
+28 NELLFEGNSHAAET

-89 DITVSDG
+89 DITVSG
-96 RKEKGESDERKNKQ
+96 NNKKRKEKKNPKQ
-110 KIVDEIRKNTQ
+110 EIINEIRKNTQ

-129 WVKVPMYGSCPW
+129 WIKVPMYGSCPW
-141 RIYRDGERDT
+141 RIYRDGDHDT
-151 FTLVKPQNFFK
+151 FTLVQPQNFFK

-172 TQYVITNLAYSEEK
+172 TQYVITNLAYDEK
-186 KKVILTAQIHEKGR
+186 VKKVVLTAQIHEKGK

-214 PAGKINGLRYVQQ
+214 PAGKINGLRYAQQ
-227 AMYST
+227 AMYNT

-251 WSPVV
+251 WSPVT
-256 IEQEITQNPTATP
+256 IEQEITKNPVPTP

-321 PTGYGDSAML
+321 PTGFGDVDMM
-331 NFDEKAGENFF
+331 NFDDKVGENFF
-342 EIGKFYGIP
+342 EIGKWYGIP
-351 QNGVIPGYIQ
+351 RDGVKPEFIQ
-361 PDITRLEV
+361 PDISRLEV

-391 SAGVVPSGIAVDT
+391 GSGTVPSGIAVDT

-426 VKKLFSLLS
+426 IKKLFSLLS
-435 KSYGMAIPEDEIS
+435 KSYGTAISEDEIS

-488 EEEIDGIMEEVMQE
+488 EEEIDDIMEEVMQE
-502 QSDFSTYNAVGGGLG
+502 QSDFSTYNAVGGGFG
-517 GFGVFGGGN
+517 GFGGFGGGN
-526 VPNPAPQDGDEPTD
+526 VPNPAKQDGDEPTD
-540 EQDENDDTHKG
+540 KEDEGDDTNKG

>member
-1 MTDLSFLS
+1 MTDLSFLG
-9 IGRAFPPIEEA
+9 IGKAFPPIEEA

-28 NELLFDGNSHAVET
+28 NELLFEGNSHACET

-54 LALKLGWTDSYL
+54 LAMKLGWTDSYL
-66 AVELNFFKFM
+66 SVELNFFKFM

-89 DITVSDG
+89 DITVSVG
-96 RKEKGESDERKNKQ
+96 VKGELNPKQ
-110 KIVDEIRKNTQ
+110 ELIDKIRNDTQ

-129 WVKVPMYGSCPW
+129 WVRVPMYGSCPW

-151 FTLVKPQNFFK
+151 FTLVNPQNFFK

-172 TQYVITNLAYSEEK
+172 THYVVTNLSYDEK
-186 KKVILTAQIHEKGR
+186 VKKVILTAQIHEKGQ

-227 AMYST
+227 TMYNT

-256 IEQEITQNPTATP
+256 IEQEITQNPTPTK

-278 EINNIKKSD
+278 EISNIKKAD
-287 GVYSACDYADV
+287 GIYSSCDYADV

-321 PTGYGDSAML
+321 PTGYGDADMANYDASV
-331 NFDEKAGENFF
+331 GENFF

-351 QNGVIPGYIQ
+351 KDGVVPGYIQ

-369 YFRKLEYLDKQLQ
+369 YFRKLEYLDKQMQ

-391 SAGVVPSGIAVDT
+391 SAGVVPSGIAVET

-435 KSYGMAIPEDEIS
+435 KSYGTFIPENEIS
-448 VTWYDGLPNSEQAD
+448 ITWYDGLPNSEKEEVS
-462 ITISEMKI
+462 ISEMKI
-470 RNHLT
+470 RNNLT

-488 EEEIDGIMEEVMQE
+488 EEEIDDIMEEVMQE
-502 QSDFSTYNAVGGGLG
+502 QSDFSTYNAMGG
-517 GFGVFGGGN
+517 GFGSFGGFGN
-526 VPNPAPQDGDEPTD
+526 NPQTPKPANDNPQDEKDE
-540 EQDENDDTHKG
+540 DDTNKG
-551 GGVDGE
+551 GGVDVE

>member
-9 IGRAFPPIEEA
+9 IGKAFPPIEEA

-28 NELLFDGNSHAVET
+28 NELLFEGNSHAAET

-89 DITVSDG
+89 DITVSSNS
-96 RKEKGESDERKNKQ
+96 RKSKGEKSPKQ
-110 KIVDEIRKNTQ
+110 EIIDEIRKNTQ

-129 WVKVPMYGSCPW
+129 WIKVPMYGSCPW
-141 RIYRDGERDT
+141 RIYRDGEHDT
-151 FTLVKPQNFFK
+151 FTLVQPQNFFK

-172 TQYVITNLAYSEEK
+172 TQYVITNLAYDEK
-186 KKVILTAQIHEKGR
+186 VKKVVLTAQIHEKGKY
-200 FTTRQFYC
+200 TTRKFLC
-208 KPFSGF
+208 KPFVGIPDS
-214 PAGKINGLRYVQQ
+214 KINGVRYVQYP
-227 AMYST
+227 MYNT
-232 EKANIYT
+232 QKANIYT
-239 LILDRLTDEIFR
+239 MMLDRLTDEIFR

-256 IEQEITQNPTATP
+256 IEQEILEEKKEDTTG
-269 TNLDDFAII
+269 LDDFAII

-321 PTGYGDSAML
+321 PTGFGDVEMV
-331 NFDEKAGENFF
+331 NFDEKVGENFF
-342 EIGKFYGIP
+342 EIGKWYGIP
-351 QNGVIPGYIQ
+351 RDGVKPEFLQ
-361 PDITRLEV
+361 PDISRLEV

-391 SAGVVPSGIAVDT
+391 GAGTVPSGIAVDT

-435 KSYGMAIPEDEIS
+435 KSYGTAIPEDEIC

-488 EEEIDGIMEEVMQE
+488 EEEIDDIMEEVMQE
-502 QSDFSTYNAVGGGLG
+502 QSDFSTYNAVSGGMG
-517 GFGVFGGGN
+517 GFGSFGGGN
-526 VPNPAPQDGDEPTD
+526 VPNPAKQDGDEPTV
-540 EQDENDDTHKG
+540 EEDENDDTNKG